1 MISTFSLQI
10 YCQLGMGNV
19 KNFPV
24 AIITKGN
31 TVTMINMVIAVEDE
45 KTNYLWKL

>member
-1 MISTFSLQI
+1 
-10 YCQLGMGNV
+10 MGNV
-19 KNFPV
+19 DNYPV

-45 KTNYLWKL
+45 KKNKLPVEIVTNWCC